1 MLLSYVMFYPS
12 PLFAVLHVYGSPYSM
27 GYAHGTLLKDK
38 VQYLMTAFYKHVETE
53 IEAYIKDLPKDVQD
67 FIAAVGLDVAL
78 ELTYL
83 LTR

>member
-1 MLLSYVMFYPS
+1 
-12 PLFAVLHVYGSPYSM
+12 M
-27 GYAHGTLLKDK
+27 GYAHGTLLKDQ
-38 VQYLMTAFYKHVETE
+38 VQYLIPTFYKHVEAE
-53 IEAYIKDLPKDVQD
+53 IEAYIKDLPKDVRD